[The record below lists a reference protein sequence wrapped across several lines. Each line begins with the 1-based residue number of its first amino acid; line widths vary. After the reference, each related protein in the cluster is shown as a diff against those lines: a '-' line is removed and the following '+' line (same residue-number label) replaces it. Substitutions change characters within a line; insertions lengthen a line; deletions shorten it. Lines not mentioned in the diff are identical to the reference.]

1 MEDRMKKKDKLS
13 EKDLLAKN
21 PEAAKVLARNRKKMK
36 GRPKPR
42 QREYGLG
49 LPYARPAL
57 VHSTEDQNESKIYAR
72 RLA

>member
-1 MEDRMKKKDKLS
+1 MKKKDTLR

-21 PEAAKVLARNRKKMK
+21 PEAAKILARNRKKMK

-49 LPYARPAL
+49 LPYARPAT
-57 VHSTEDQNESKIYAR
+57 VTSTDEEADRKLNELYA
-72 RLA
+72 